1 LNGRQ
6 KAGPPLQWLQFR
18 VLSIGAVGLLGL
30 VIGAFSS
37 TQQFYQS
44 YLFGYLFWVL
54 LALGCLGVLLLHHLV
69 SGAWGH
75 VIQRM
80 MEAGARTLPAMAL
93 LFIPLL
99 IGVQNLFPWSRSGDV
114 AASEAIQKK
123 VAYLNVPFFIA
134 RAAAFFVVWSAVA
147 FLVSRW
153 SRAQD
158 KSADP
163 ALTRRI
169 RTLSGPALVVFALT
183 VTFAG
188 VDWMMSLEPEWY
200 STIYGM
206 LVIVSAVLSTLAF
219 GIIGV
224 RLLSG
229 YEPFSGI
236 LTSRHYHHLGN
247 LLFAFTI
254 LWAYMAFSQYLIIW
268 SGNEVEDNFWYIRR
282 LDAGWQAVAVLL
294 LVGHFFVP
302 FLLLLSRKTKRA
314 IHILAL
320 IAGGILVMRL
330 VDLFWLVMPAFNE
343 HRMQFHW
350 LDVAAPLGIGGVW
363 LAVFLQ
369 QLKGSPLL
377 PLHDPRFNEKA
388 ENIHSVD

>member
-1 LNGRQ
+1 MNGRQ